1 VAVMTAVVF
10 LARVVLV
17 LLFWIVLTALVTP

>member
-1 VAVMTAVVF
+1 MTAGAF
-10 LARVVLV
+10 LARAVLV